1 MQEVPP
7 SLGDHDKG
15 SPDLQPL
22 TALLGDKSTAKA
34 QLNRQ
39 QPLGGVGPSQGPLVG
54 DRLGQGPSQGPL
66 GRGGWG
72 ETAAGV
78 VGHLYRVGQPQGP
91 LGWVWG
97 RRRGAVGEGGWGP
110 RAVVVADKSKRQSMQ
125 KQRRIVRLCQRQQ
138 QKQKSFTTRL
148 PKQHRPARGRR

>member
-39 QPLGGVGPSQGPLVG
+39 QPLGGVGPSQLADV
-54 DRLGQGPSQGPL
+54 DRPVFPFCIKICLSI
-66 GRGGWG
+66 
-72 ETAAGV
+72 
-78 VGHLYRVGQPQGP
+78 
-91 LGWVWG
+91 
-97 RRRGAVGEGGWGP
+97 
-110 RAVVVADKSKRQSMQ
+110 
-125 KQRRIVRLCQRQQ
+125 QR
-138 QKQKSFTTRL
+138 TTKL
-148 PKQHRPARGRR
+148 K